1 MAVQERTMRTQSRRI
16 RWSWIGLGLGLLVAG
31 GLAAGCGD
39 ADYSQKFEKP
49 TGSTPEVKA
58 VPDPQSKR
66 DLNELSPRERRALS
80 QPK

>member
-31 GLAAGCGD
+31 GLTAGCGD
-39 ADYSQKFEKP
+39 ADYSQKSEKP
-49 TGSTPEVKA
+49 TGPIPEAKV
-58 VPDPQSKR
+58 VPGPKSNR

-80 QPK
+80 QP